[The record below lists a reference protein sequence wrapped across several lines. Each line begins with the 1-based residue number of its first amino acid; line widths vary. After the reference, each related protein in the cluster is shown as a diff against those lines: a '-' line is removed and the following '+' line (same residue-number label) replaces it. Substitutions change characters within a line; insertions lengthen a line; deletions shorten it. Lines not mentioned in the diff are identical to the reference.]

1 MASIFLALRNPE
13 KLKTRFPG
21 SLRLGRPP
29 VELRA
34 ETNFTRT
41 SVLPST
47 GTGQYLLT
55 STSTV
60 RFTTRLCHAHSY
72 KNCLEERGLR
82 FPSSPIKN
90 TGFKSRDFP
99 VLIIRGESWR
109 VPISKYRSL
118 RSDFMICALTILWS
132 AVRWQSFTCL
142 GVKYTGTFL
151 GTKLVQILTT

>member
-47 GTGQYLLT
+47 
-55 STSTV
+55 V
-60 RFTTRLCHAHSY
+60 R
-72 KNCLEERGLR
+72 
-82 FPSSPIKN
+82 
-90 TGFKSRDFP
+90 
-99 VLIIRGESWR
+99 
-109 VPISKYRSL
+109 
-118 RSDFMICALTILWS
+118 TIN
-132 AVRWQSFTCL
+132 
-142 GVKYTGTFL
+142 Y
-151 GTKLVQILTT
+151 

>member
-47 GTGQYLLT
+47 VSIQVRR
-55 STSTV
+55 TSTV
-60 RFTTRLCHAHSY
+60 R
-72 KNCLEERGLR
+72 
-82 FPSSPIKN
+82 
-90 TGFKSRDFP
+90 
-99 VLIIRGESWR
+99 
-109 VPISKYRSL
+109 
-118 RSDFMICALTILWS
+118 
-132 AVRWQSFTCL
+132 
-142 GVKYTGTFL
+142 
-151 GTKLVQILTT
+151 VQMSTHKKPL